1 MQRYLYFLL
10 IAAAGFVSACGK
22 DEALKP
28 VDEGQPVSVKTAQVV
43 AEATEEPIVYSAAVE
58 AGDRAEIAT
67 KVMGR
72 VEAIYVKEGDFVK
85 AGQMLMKIASKDIDA
100 KLAQTEAQIAATT
113 AQYQNAEKN
122 LKRFESLVTQNA
134 ATQKEMDDVRLGY
147 EAALAQKK
155 AAEEMKNEVVE
166 LSRYVRLTAPF
177 SGVVTAKMV
186 DVGDLTSPGYPVM
199 TVESTGDMI
208 VTASVPESEIGFWQ
222 AGMPAKVM
230 IPASSG
236 GNQDQI
242 YEAKITQVVSSA
254 DPATHQFKIKAKMT
268 SPDKSI
274 KPGMF
279 ARIMVGKSTQKTLM
293 VPKSAV
299 FTRGQLEGIFVVD
312 KDNRARLRWI
322 RTGREMGGY
331 IEVLTGLDSGESVVL
346 DNNSRLKDVQKV
358 QVVNQTTGEAK

>member
-10 IAAAGFVSACGK
+10 IAAAGFLSACGK
-22 DEALKP
+22 DEAP
-28 VDEGQPVSVKTAQVV
+28 QPADEGKPVSVKTAQVMS
-43 AEATEEPIVYSAAVE
+43 EATGDPIVYSAAVE

-72 VEAIYVKEGDFVK
+72 VEAIYVKEGDFVR
-85 AGQMLMKIASKDIDA
+85 AGQMLMKIASRDIDA

-113 AQYQNAEKN
+113 AQYENAEKN
-122 LKRFESLVTQNA
+122 LKRFEALLAQNA

-155 AAEEMKNEVVE
+155 AAQEMKKEVEE
-166 LSRYVRLTAPF
+166 LGRYVRLTAPF
-177 SGVVTAKMV
+177 NGVVAAKMV
-186 DVGDLTSPGYPVM
+186 DVGDLASPGYPVM
-199 TVESTGDMI
+199 TVETTGDLR

-222 AGMPAKVM
+222 AGMPAKVI

-236 GNQDQI
+236 DKDQV
-242 YEAKITQVVSSA
+242 YEAKIVQVVPSA
-254 DPATHQFKIKAKMT
+254 DPASHQFKIKAKMT

-279 ARIMVGKSTQKTLM
+279 ARIMVGKSGQKTLM

-299 FTRGQLEGIFVVD
+299 FTRGQLEGVFVVD

-322 RTGREMGGY
+322 RTGRDMGEY
-331 IEVLTGLDSGESVVL
+331 IEVLTGLDSGEMVVL
-346 DNNSRLKDVQKV
+346 DSNTRLKDVQKV
-358 QVVNQTTGEAK
+358 QVVNQTAGRAQ